1 MDNPGRIP
9 GGWREL
15 KSSYFMRLLT
25 WQKSFIHH
33 LIHHKIGTA
42 FFSGSDSFTTASER
56 TPLKP
61 QKPFSN
67 FAKQLITGTKRVHK
81 MYKLAS
87 RVFRDVQYHP

>member
-9 GGWREL
+9 GWREL

-42 FFSGSDSFTTASER
+42 FFFLALTVLPQRAKE
-56 TPLKP
+56 PLKTS
-61 QKPFSN
+61 KTLF
-67 FAKQLITGTKRVHK
+67 
-81 MYKLAS
+81 KL
-87 RVFRDVQYHP
+87 RQTTYHRD